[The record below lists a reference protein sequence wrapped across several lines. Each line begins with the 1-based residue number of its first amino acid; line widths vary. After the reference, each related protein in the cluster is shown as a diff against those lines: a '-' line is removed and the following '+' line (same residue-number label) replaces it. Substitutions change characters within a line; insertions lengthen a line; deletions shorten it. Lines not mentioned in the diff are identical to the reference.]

1 METEGP
7 REQLRHNL
15 RLKHKTPPEALASEE
30 GQLRG
35 EKKKHGYLT
44 KKGKRSR
51 RNKKVDE
58 AKKTGGPVAS
68 TSQVHYLTTSYLL
81 M

>member
-7 REQLRHNL
+7 RKQLRHNL
-15 RLKHKTPPEALASEE
+15 RIKHKTPPEALASEE
-30 GQLRG
+30 GQLRE

-51 RNKKVDE
+51 RNRQVDDVKE
-58 AKKTGGPVAS
+58 TGGPITS
-68 TSQVHYLTTSYLL
+68 LSQVPYLTISYLL
-81 M
+81 T